1 MTNRR
6 RATLRSGARPRTL
19 VNRNTVV
26 DRWGPAD
33 GVKTGH
39 TQQAGYV
46 LVGSATQRGVTV
58 VSVVLGEPSLA
69 ARDADSLAL
78 LRYGLARYRRVA
90 VVRAGRPVATAPVA
104 DGHAAVGLVPERTVV
119 RTVRR
124 GEPVR
129 TRVVGVPSQLRGPL
143 PARARVGTVELRW
156 RGRVVARVPL
166 VTAASLPAPSLLDR
180 AGAGRLAH
188 RRPRGRGRA
197 RDR

>member
-78 LRYGLARYRRVA
+78 LRYGLSRYRRVA

-104 DGHAAVGLVPERTVV
+104 TATRPSGSCPSAPSCGRSGAGSPSGRGSSASPRSCAARC
-119 RTVRR
+119 R
-124 GEPVR
+124 
-129 TRVVGVPSQLRGPL
+129 
-143 PARARVGTVELRW
+143 PARAS
-156 RGRVVARVPL
+156 GR
-166 VTAASLPAPSLLDR
+166 SSC
-180 AGAGRLAH
+180 AGAAGSSPACRS
-188 RRPRGRGRA
+188 
-197 RDR
+197 